1 MKKLFVG
8 ISLTIGFIFLAVT
21 ASVFFTKNPSEKDKS
36 AALGGL
42 ILGVPA
48 TALGG
53 WLIWDMRRQK
63 KRSTADASVELE
75 SIFLQQL
82 QANQG
87 NITAISFAIATKLPI
102 EDAKKYLDLKS
113 TQLNSSFNIDEEGS
127 TSYHFYL

>member
-1 MKKLFVG
+1 MKKLFIG
-8 ISLTIGFIFLAVT
+8 ISLTIGFAFLAVT
-21 ASVFFTKNPSEKDKS
+21 ASVLFQKNPSEQDKS

-48 TALGG
+48 TATGG
-53 WLIWDMRRQK
+53 WLIWDLRRQK
-63 KRSTADASVELE
+63 KRSSQDISLELE

-113 TQLNSSFNIDEEGS
+113 TQLSSTFNINEEGG
-127 TSYHFYL
+127 TSYHFHL